1 MMKLAV
7 CRLTIMVSPALY
19 ALVVARTGRWGCAL
33 LLALQLTAQGAEK
46 PVDFSHDVVPVLR
59 QHCVAC
65 HGGKESKGG
74 FSINTRGLVMEAEA
88 VDLQN
93 VDESRLLQLVR
104 SADPED
110 QMPPK
115 DKPRLSSEEADVLK
129 RWIAQGLPWETG
141 FTFAEATYEPP
152 LVPRRPALPAS
163 VEGREHPV
171 DRLVDAYLGRNQLS
185 RPTRLDD
192 RQFLRRVS
200 LDLTGLLPTP
210 EQLQTFVDDTA
221 ADKRAKAID
230 RLLED
235 RENYAT
241 HWLSF
246 WNDLLRNAYSGTG
259 YIDGGRQQITQ
270 WLYQSLYQNLPYDEF
285 VRQLISPP
293 PQAAGFIQGIK
304 WRGNVNASQT
314 REIQFSQNLGQVFLG
329 INMKCASCHDSFI
342 DRWTLKETYDLAAV
356 YSNEPLELHRCD
368 KPQGSQATAA
378 WIFPELGQI
387 DPAAPQPARLKQL
400 AALMTHPQNGR
411 LSRTIVNR
419 VWERLMGHG
428 IVHPVDAMH
437 TPPWDADLLDHL
449 AVYLADQSFDVKSLL
464 RYVANSEIYQSQAV
478 SLESAIEGDA
488 YVFRGPV
495 TKRMTAEQ
503 FIDGVRSIT
512 NHWPTLQ
519 GEMFQRDGRNQRGQL
534 RDILLAITD
543 NDSLSSQE
551 MAQLPAEECMKRWG
565 NRNLRAA
572 LTDLDPLQA
581 VLGRP
586 IREQVV
592 SARPADLTS
601 LQAINLANG
610 VEMAD
615 LLRAGAS
622 HCRLQ
627 AESMGSEPFVVR
639 LYQYALSR
647 DPTSDE
653 RAEALQILG
662 ASPQDSQVEDLLWI
676 VMMLP
681 EFQLVR

>member
-1 MMKLAV
+1 MQCDGICERSFLRESILTLGRLLLGLAV
-7 CRLTIMVSPALY
+7 
-19 ALVVARTGRWGCAL
+19 VAMYQRVEA
-33 LLALQLTAQGAEK
+33 AEGS
-46 PVDFSHDVVPVLR
+46 VDFAHDVVPILK
-59 QHCVAC
+59 QHCVSC

-74 FSINTRGLVMEAEA
+74 FSINTRGLVLEAEV
-88 VDLQN
+88 VDLEKS
-93 VDESRLLQLVR
+93 DASRLLELIR
-104 SADPED
+104 SENPDE

-115 DKPRLSSEEADVLK
+115 DRPRLSADEVATLE
-129 RWIAQGLPWETG
+129 RWIQQGLTWEVG
-141 FTFAEATYEPP
+141 FTFAEPTYEPP
-152 LVPRRPALPAS
+152 LLPRRPTLPPAID
-163 VEGREHPV
+163 GREHPV
-171 DRLVDAYLGRNQLS
+171 DRLVDAYLLRNQLT
-185 RPTRLDD
+185 RPARLDD

-200 LDLTGLLPTP
+200 LDLVGLLPTP
-210 EQLQTFVDDTA
+210 EQLQAFVDDA
-221 ADKRAKAID
+221 APDKRARMID

-270 WLYQSLYQNLPYDEF
+270 WLYQSLYQNLSYDEF

-368 KPQGSQATAA
+368 KPQASQATPA

-387 DPAAPQPARLKQL
+387 DPLAPQPARLRQL

-411 LSRTIVNR
+411 LTRTLANR
-419 VWERLMGHG
+419 VWERLLGHG

-449 AVYLADQSFDVKSLL
+449 AVYLSDQSFDVKALL
-464 RYVANSEIYQSQAV
+464 RYVTNSEIYQSQAV
-478 SLESAIEGDA
+478 PMETAIEGDA
-488 YVFRGPV
+488 FVFHGPT
-495 TKRMTAEQ
+495 TKRLTAEQ
-503 FIDGVRSIT
+503 FLDAVRSIT
-512 NHWPTLQ
+512 DNWPAVHPD
-519 GEMFQRDGRNQRGQL
+519 MFQRDGRNQRGQL
-534 RDILLAITD
+534 RDILLAMSAGASGP
-543 NDSLSSQE
+543 NEEL
-551 MAQLPAEECMKRWG
+551 ANAPADECVRRWG
-565 NRNLRAA
+565 DRHLRAA

-592 SARPADLTS
+592 SSRPPDLTS

-610 VEMAD
+610 VEMAE
-615 LLRAGAS
+615 LLRQGAAR
-622 HCRLQ
+622 CKTQWEQAAETERL
-627 AESMGSEPFVVR
+627 VDR
-639 LYQYALSR
+639 LYLYALSR

-653 RAEALQILG
+653 RSEAMQILG
-662 ASPQDSQVEDLLWI
+662 QSPQEQQIEDLLWI